1 MKGILS
7 LFFKK
12 IFIYLIYECSASKT
26 SACLKKRAS
35 DPPVDGCEPPCGC
48 WELNPGPLEEQS
60 VFLTTDLSPS
70 PPNCIFLREGSSQT
84 LQGLAGIF
92 AASLEFWIL
101 IAAGHWGYCE
111 NTVRGIK
118 FRNAENGCVAESR
131 KEEHM

>member
-48 WELNPGPLEEQS
+48 WELNPGPLEEQP
-60 VFLTTDLSPS
+60 VLLTPEPS
-70 PPNCIFLREGSSQT
+70 LQPHVCSLNYSRCTILAPQKLGASFQSCTMGSILFAHKFQT
-84 LQGLAGIF
+84 F
-92 AASLEFWIL
+92 
-101 IAAGHWGYCE
+101 
-111 NTVRGIK
+111 
-118 FRNAENGCVAESR
+118 
-131 KEEHM
+131 